1 MDAPEIDGKVYLTDE
16 FDVQPGDQVWV
27 QIIHA
32 DEHDVWGV
40 RVEDDEDELVE
51 DASTDAI

>member
-1 MDAPEIDGKVYLTDE
+1 M
-16 FDVQPGDQVWV
+16 WV

-40 RVEDDEDELVE
+40 RVDDEAE
-51 DASTDAI
+51 D